1 MIKAVISALAVALS
15 HPLTR
20 RYVLQRKEGISTL
33 IDVIVFVVLIG
44 AYFYSDGSET
54 SQKEAYIAIGVY
66 GTYLAIYQLI
76 GPFPEI
82 TSKYM
87 GQLYGF
93 LPMLS
98 FGGILFPHFNK
109 SSPEVVTKTLGW
121 LGLIIAF
128 IILSYFKLFVW

>member
-1 MIKAVISALAVALS
+1 LE
-15 HPLTR
+15 
-20 RYVLQRKEGISTL
+20 RKEGISRL

-44 AYFYSDGSET
+44 FYFYSDGSET
-54 SQKEAYIAIGVY
+54 SQKEACIAIGVY

-76 GPFPEI
+76 GPFPEV

-98 FGGILFPHFNK
+98 FGVILFPHFNT

-121 LGLIIAF
+121 LGLITAF
-128 IILSYFKLFVW
+128 IILSYFKLLVW